1 MDFENRN
8 QKGQLVAALQ
18 QLAQSDDRSKRAR
31 LSEIF
36 DDVEAAL
43 AAGTTQKQVIAT
55 LEKNGLTFTLRSFE
69 TTYARIKKERKE
81 RDSEREETAPPA
93 TTETPQLVEKKSGVN
108 ESLGATPTE
117 RGEKPVEP
125 ASISSVQKQTSID
138 FNFIRPRTFKRTIDQ
153 DSGDNK

>member
-18 QLAQSDDRSKRAR
+18 QLAQSEYRSKRAR
-31 LSEIF
+31 LIEIY

-43 AAGTTQKQVIAT
+43 AAGTTQKQVIAA
-55 LEKNGLTFTLRSFE
+55 LEKNGLSFTLRSFE

-81 RDSEREETAPPA
+81 RDSERENTASPA
-93 TTETPQLVEKKSGVN
+93 TTETPKLVEKEPGVK

-117 RGEKPVEP
+117 KGEKPAEP
-125 ASISSVQKQTSID
+125 SPISSEQKQTSID
-138 FNFIRPRTFKRTIDQ
+138 FNFLRPRTFKRTIDQ